1 MNAYHLL
8 AVTALALHLV
18 WITWSILARI
28 SDLKI
33 ADNGVED
40 AQRLC
45 SRVNQAHRSRQEV
58 DTHWVR
64 AWHKRVTGV

>member
-33 ADNGVED
+33 ADNGVGD

-45 SRVNQAHRSRQEV
+45 SRVNQAQGSRQEV
-58 DTHWVR
+58 DTQWVR
-64 AWHKRVTGV
+64 ACPKRATGV